1 MADSHTAA
9 RRVLIVC
16 AGNTCRSPMAAAM
29 ARHLLGE
36 SAHVES
42 AGTSASEGAA
52 AARDA
57 VQVMRERG
65 LDLSSHRSRAVDG
78 LNLRDF
84 DLLIAMT
91 PAIAREVRA
100 LGADPSMVAT
110 LDIEDPYC
118 KGLDAYRA
126 ASIAI
131 ERALR
136 RLFSVA
142 SEESKRQ

>member
-1 MADSHTAA
+1 
-9 RRVLIVC
+9 
-16 AGNTCRSPMAAAM
+16 MAAAM
-29 ARHLLGE
+29 VRHLLGA

-42 AGTSASEGAA
+42 AGISASEGAA

-57 VQVMRERG
+57 VQVMNERG
-65 LDLSSHRSRAVDG
+65 IDLSSHCSRSVDA

-100 LGADPSMVAT
+100 LGADPSTVAT

-118 KGLDAYRA
+118 KGLNAYRA
-126 ASIAI
+126 AAIAI
-131 ERALR
+131 EGELR
-136 RLFSVA
+136 RLFRMGSGEPK
-142 SEESKRQ
+142 SQ